1 MCSRK
6 ANSHRV
12 AQDRILT
19 CSVFIVFA
27 ALVAF
32 VLTQRFPLHYSLR
45 LPNGYVLIRLLDSDD
60 VSIEGRCP
68 VPPKIV
74 LIQASG
80 DVVFGVLEPYGIDF
94 RLGKPECFVLNTVSG
109 KLLTGLSSDDFRA
122 CLRKYKIDAIH
133 LRSPYSYRPYW
144 WQFWKE
150 HSIPS

>member
-1 MCSRK
+1 
-6 ANSHRV
+6 
-12 AQDRILT
+12 
-19 CSVFIVFA
+19 
-27 ALVAF
+27 
-32 VLTQRFPLHYSLR
+32 
-45 LPNGYVLIRLLDSDD
+45 
-60 VSIEGRCP
+60 VSIEGRRP

-80 DVVFGVLEPYGIDF
+80 DIVFGVLEPYDVDF
-94 RLGKPECFVLNTVSG
+94 RLGKPEYFVLNTFTG
-109 KLLTGLSSDDFRA
+109 ELLTGLSVDDFQT